1 MWNKEKEYKILQF
14 KKGTTQN
21 DKKSDGNRQ
30 QKVLLPPEVT
40 KDPVKSKNYIG
51 FVR

>member
-21 DKKSDGNRQ
+21 EKKSDGNRQ
-30 QKVLLPPEVT
+30 QKALLPPEVT
-40 KDPVKSKNYIG
+40 MDHGKSKVSY
-51 FVR
+51 